1 MAKSNI
7 LDEILA
13 HCFTIDENK
22 CLQDALLHI
31 AMVLLHDFPGKSYF
45 DFVLLSVEQSLSE
58 LSGKIGICYF
68 VSGFVAITVSSC
80 NSCSWNITFDIF
92 FLC

>member
-22 CLQDALLHI
+22 CLRDTLLFT
-31 AMVLLHDFPGKSYF
+31 AMVLLHVFLAKF
-45 DFVLLSVEQSLSE
+45 TLTL
-58 LSGKIGICYF
+58 C
-68 VSGFVAITVSSC
+68 
-80 NSCSWNITFDIF
+80 CSQLNKVYLN
-92 FLC
+92 FLAK

>member
-22 CLQDALLHI
+22 CLRDALLFT
-31 AMVLLHDFPGKSYF
+31 AMVLLHDFPGKIYF
-45 DFVLLSVEQSLSE
+45 DFVFFSVEQSLSE
-58 LSGKIGICYF
+58 LSGKIGMCYF
-68 VSGFVAITVSSC
+68 VSGFVAITVFSC
-80 NSCSWNITFDIF
+80 NSCSWNTTFDF
-92 FLC
+92 F